1 MSAPY
6 VREHRPLVLVLT
18 GVAFVAMGVLVGCAS
33 SPDTEGVEEV
43 PVPLNCSVESL
54 NALGPSDIV
63 FAFDNSLSSQHP
75 SGFDIDGDGTVGEIR
90 SSVFTDRGD
99 SWLGVEVEAARKLIR
114 NTAALDIRFSILTF
128 SGFPFF
134 SQRGLSSLAVGSRD
148 AKERARLSRS
158 RASLESALDQIMTLG
173 SDGSANFYAGA
184 RRANQVLIEAKNQK
198 RRKIVMYLSD
208 TPGPLFLELGKPL
221 RGGIGADV
229 ARATREAERNDI
241 AFNTFGV
248 TQKSGAWSG
257 YTLGLIAQMTGGTYH
272 AAIDPTR
279 LYCHLVDSLVA
290 MGQLEDEEA
299 GAEITGDTATRDLP
313 QSAVDED
320 SGLQTAPEADADF
333 DAEHDRG
340 EET

>member
-6 VREHRPLVLVLT
+6 VREHRPLALVLNR
-18 GVAFVAMGVLVGCAS
+18 VAVVAMGVLVGCAS
-33 SPDTEGVEEV
+33 SPEMEGVEEV

-54 NALGPSDIV
+54 DALSPSDIV

-114 NTAALDIRFSILTF
+114 NTAALDIRFSIVTF
-128 SGFPFF
+128 ADSLFV
-134 SQRGLSSLAVGSRD
+134 SQRGSLSLAVGSRD
-148 AKERARLSRS
+148 AKERAGLTRS

-173 SDGSANFYAGA
+173 SDGSPNFYAGA
-184 RRANQVLIEAKNQK
+184 RRANQVLIEAKNPK
-198 RRKIVMYLSD
+198 RRRIVMYFSD

-221 RGGIGADV
+221 RGGIGVDV
-229 ARATREAERNDI
+229 ARATGEAERNDI
-241 AFNTFGV
+241 TFNTFGL
-248 TQKSGAWSG
+248 TQKSGAWRG

-272 AAIDPTR
+272 AATDPTR

-290 MGQLEDEEA
+290 MGKLDDEE
-299 GAEITGDTATRDLP
+299 GSSQTTGD
-313 QSAVDED
+313 SAL
-320 SGLQTAPEADADF
+320 SRP
-333 DAEHDRG
+333 
-340 EET
+340 

>member
-6 VREHRPLVLVLT
+6 VRARRPLALVLYRI
-18 GVAFVAMGVLVGCAS
+18 VFVAMGVLVGCAS
-33 SPDTEGVEEV
+33 SLDTEGVEEV
-43 PVPLNCSVESL
+43 PAPLNCSVEKL
-54 NALGPSDIV
+54 NALGPSDVV

-114 NTAALDIRFSILTF
+114 NTEDLDIRFSTLTF

-134 SQRGLSSLAVGSRD
+134 SRRGSLSLAVGSRD
-148 AKERARLSRS
+148 AKERARLTRSRS
-158 RASLESALDQIMTLG
+158 LLESALDQIMTLG
-173 SDGSANFYAGA
+173 SDGSPNFYAGA

-198 RRKIVMYLSD
+198 RRKIVMYMSD
-208 TPGPLFLELGKPL
+208 TPGPLFRELGKPL

-241 AFNTFGV
+241 TFNTFGL
-248 TQKSGAWSG
+248 TQKSGAWRG
-257 YTLGLIAQMTGGTYH
+257 YSLGLIAQMTGGTYH

-290 MGQLEDEEA
+290 MGELQDEEA
-299 GAEITGDTATRDLP
+299 GPEITGDSSRSSP
-313 QSAVDED
+313 
-320 SGLQTAPEADADF
+320 
-333 DAEHDRG
+333 
-340 EET
+340 